1 MEVGGLSGGGA
12 GGATAI
18 GARAVAAR
26 AGAATVGTCC
36 AISFTLGRIVLV
48 SAFEVSFVPAATF
61 EAEGAGGDEF
71 LQLRC
76 SALRAVAQFRITH
89 LLQRF

>member
-1 MEVGGLSGGGA
+1 MEVGGLSGGWA

-18 GARAVAAR
+18 GARAVAA
-26 AGAATVGTCC
+26 TVGTGR
-36 AISFTLGRIVLV
+36 AIGFTLGRIVLV
-48 SAFEVSFVPAATF
+48 SAFEVGFVPAATF